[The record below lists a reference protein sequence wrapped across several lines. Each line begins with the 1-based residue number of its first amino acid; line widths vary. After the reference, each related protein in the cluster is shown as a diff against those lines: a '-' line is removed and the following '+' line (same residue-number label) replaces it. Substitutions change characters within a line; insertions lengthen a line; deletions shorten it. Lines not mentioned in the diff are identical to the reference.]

1 MRLDQRT
8 RLYCQT
14 DFFNSQSNDLAKAL
28 LSFSEYG
35 KILKQDIEAINYFK
49 SYGAILFDKD
59 LSYKSLNH
67 RVEWVDQ
74 HQDYILN
81 FENNDI
87 IDRTSSKACFVSFC
101 FEYKRFIRFI
111 NNIEATSFKTNL
123 PIQLDASCN
132 GYQHISLLTKQKEL
146 FNTLNLST
154 STKGDV
160 PGDLYVRIL
169 VNIKESINNRLNN
182 SEYANEE
189 EKDSLTR
196 LINVG
201 LIRKIIKKI
210 IMTKS
215 YNAKSRSLAKYFKE
229 FMVTHKKYG

>member
-1 MRLDQRT
+1 MSNW
-8 RLYCQT
+8 
-14 DFFNSQSNDLAKAL
+14 FFNSQSNDLAKAL

-81 FENNDI
+81 FE
-87 IDRTSSKACFVSFC
+87 
-101 FEYKRFIRFI
+101 YKRFIRFI

-146 FNTLNLST
+146 FNTLNLFT

-229 FMVTHKKYG
+229 FMVTHKKYGWVKQKYSEDKVW